1 MNRKSFLATL
11 VGSIFGGKI
20 LANTEPPKPKQITA
34 NSLVLTNSTGES
46 FTLTVNEAGNLT
58 IGETNSKID
67 RMTII
72 HSKNEIKFNQP
83 LNIKTDGF
91 IGLDSNTSYL
101 LDVQYDKSN
110 Y

>member
-1 MNRKSFLATL
+1 MNRKSFFTALI
-11 VGSIFGGKI
+11 GSIFGGKI

-46 FTLTVNEAGNLT
+46 FTIMVNEAGNLVFR
-58 IGETNSKID
+58 ETNSNTE
-67 RMTII
+67 RFTFY
-72 HSKNEIKFNQP
+72 HSKNEIKFNRS

-91 IGLDSNTSYL
+91 LGLDGNPSYP

-110 Y
+110 S

>member
-58 IGETNSKID
+58 IGETNNKID
-67 RMTII
+67 RMTIM

-91 IGLDSNTSYL
+91 LGLNGNYSYP

-110 Y
+110 S

>member
-1 MNRKSFLATL
+1 MNRKSFFTALI
-11 VGSIFGGKI
+11 GSIFGGKI

-34 NSLVLTNSTGES
+34 NSFVLTNSTGES

-58 IGETNSKID
+58 IGETNNKID
-67 RMTII
+67 RMTIM

-91 IGLDSNTSYL
+91 LGLDGNPSYL
-101 LDVQYDKSN
+101 LDVKCDKFNS
-110 Y
+110 